1 MNNSE
6 SATAKKATG
15 DDVARPT
22 PVLTTQTARSLRGR
36 SGLSA
41 ATKPSAESHAASSAL
56 SAWTRKTSPQTCTS
70 GAGLPPAA
78 ATPC

>member
-15 DDVARPT
+15 DDVAHPT
-22 PVLTTQTARSLRGR
+22 PVLTTQTARSLRGS

-41 ATKPSAESHAASSAL
+41 ATNPSAESHVASSTL

-70 GAGLPPAA
+70 GAGLPPVVAKR
-78 ATPC
+78 C